1 VLSVRLVLARR
12 SRHRYLIESRGE
24 SAAGQ
29 AIDAAVIMGD
39 RLNHRILNVGRG
51 CSAGCR
57 FCTHSNGRFGASPDE
72 LTSQV
77 VGMEPCLSATI
88 MAGDVISDAMVPA
101 VTALRAAGTPEI
113 LLYAHPASDDLDAFK
128 VLFDAGVTGLH
139 LLVPAVDHRT
149 LDLVCGPRASLKKL
163 ATVIRAANLLGMPI
177 RLEVPV
183 LFENFHSIPDIV
195 ARSLSMIR
203 KPAGIEFPFRAVH
216 DGRGTRGWDY
226 RLAAGQVI
234 EAVELA
240 TAAGVPVRTGGRE
253 GAPPCVLD
261 IQCAFADLYPELDRL
276 AGDIAARPFA
286 QCASCDAAGACVAD
300 ARGFKPEPDRPL
312 EPVLRQDGCGPTAP
326 SDKPENRSSPE
337 SSAALFIRRTDLNR
351 LLVEASKAERCTAPW
366 DSLEAHDRTGRVA
379 PCEGSWPRRDVIG
392 DVPDQGRG
400 WMNDG
405 LLRSFNSP
413 AMVRMRRTMMAGGR
427 EASCNPHCPRFTES
441 AGNHPQLRL
450 PRTHVFHDNLIR
462 NLTEF
467 VDGADI
473 LESRP
478 RNITISP
485 SLRCNQRC
493 IMCDLTDS
501 IAGETGM
508 NTPPAI
514 IDELIELLPTTATL
528 ALTGGEPLTSSR
540 IVKLVAGITDARLPD
555 TSVTLTTNGTLLT
568 PTVIE
573 TLKAS
578 RISKVYISLNAS
590 SQESHARVTGIEG
603 RFQKVLNNITAMVAA
618 SAFMPLRPSVILSF
632 VVMKS
637 TLADLPDF
645 IELARRHGA
654 GIRLLPVERN
664 RLGESIFTDADTML
678 HAHKALM
685 KLSQAYTD
693 TWPEAAAETGRLVA
707 LLKKRI
713 DSNELAPL

>member
-1 VLSVRLVLARR
+1 MRLVLARR

-664 RLGESIFTDADTML
+664 RLGESIFTDPDTML
-678 HAHKALM
+678 HAQKALM
-685 KLSQAYTD
+685 KLNRTYTD

>member
-1 VLSVRLVLARR
+1 
-12 SRHRYLIESRGE
+12 
-24 SAAGQ
+24 
-29 AIDAAVIMGD
+29 MGD

-72 LTSQV
+72 LTCQV
-77 VGMEPCLSATI
+77 ARMEPCLSATI
-88 MAGDVISDAMVPA
+88 MAGDVISDAMVPS

-113 LLYAHPASDDLDAFK
+113 FLYAHPACDDLDAFK
-128 VLFDAGVTGLH
+128 ALFDAGVTGLH
-139 LLVPAVDHRT
+139 LLVPAVDHPT

-163 ATVIRAANLLGMPI
+163 ATLIKAANLLEMPV

-195 ARSLSMIR
+195 ARSVSMIR

-216 DGRGTRGWDY
+216 DGCGPRGWDY

-240 TAAGVPVRTGGRE
+240 RAAGVPVRAGGRE

-261 IQCAFADLYPELDRL
+261 IQGATADLYPELDRL
-276 AGDIAARPFA
+276 AIDVAARPFA
-286 QCASCDAAGACVAD
+286 RCSSCDAAGACVAD
-300 ARGFKPEPDRPL
+300 ARGFEPAPDRPV
-312 EPVLRQDGCGPTAP
+312 EPVSRQDGRGPNRP
-326 SDKPENRSSPE
+326 SDKTGNRSSPE

-351 LLVEASKAERCTAPW
+351 LLVAAAEVNRCPAPW

-392 DVPDQGRG
+392 DIPDQGRG

-405 LLRSFNSP
+405 LLRSFNST
-413 AMVRMRRTMMAGGR
+413 AMVRMRRAMMAGGR
-427 EASCNPHCPRFTES
+427 EASCNPHCPRFRES
-441 AGNHPQLRL
+441 ASDRPQIKL
-450 PRTHVFHDNLIR
+450 PRTQVFHDNLLR

-493 IMCDLTDS
+493 RMCDLTDS
-501 IAGETGM
+501 IAGETGID
-508 NTPPAI
+508 TPPSI

-540 IVKLVAGITDARLPD
+540 IVKLIAGITDARLPD

-568 PTVIE
+568 PVVIE

-590 SQESHARVTGIEG
+590 NQESHARVTGIDG
-603 RFQKVLNNITAMVAA
+603 RFQKVLNNVAAMVAA
-618 SAFMPLRPSVILSF
+618 SAFMSLRPSVILSF

-693 TWPEAAAETGRLVA
+693 TWPEAATETGRLVA
-707 LLKKRI
+707 LIKKRI

>member
-1 VLSVRLVLARR
+1 
-12 SRHRYLIESRGE
+12 
-24 SAAGQ
+24 
-29 AIDAAVIMGD
+29 MGD

-57 FCTHSNGRFGASPDE
+57 FCTHSNGRYGASPDE
-72 LTSQV
+72 LTCQIAV
-77 VGMEPCLSATI
+77 MEPFLSTTI
-88 MAGDVISDAMVPA
+88 MAGDVISDAIVPT

-113 LLYAHPASDDLDAFK
+113 FLYAHPACDDLDALK
-128 VLFDAGVTGLH
+128 ALFDAGVTGLH
-139 LLVPAVDHRT
+139 LLVPAVDRQT

-163 ATVIRAANLLGMPI
+163 ATMIRAANLLGMPI

-183 LFENFHSIPDIV
+183 LFENFHSLPDIV
-195 ARSLSMIR
+195 ARSLAIIR
-203 KPAGIEFPFRAVH
+203 EPAGIEFPFRAGH
-216 DGRGTRGWDY
+216 DGNGPRGWDY

-240 TAAGVPVRTGGRE
+240 RTAGVPVRTGGRE

-261 IQCAFADLYPELDRL
+261 IRGATADLYPELDRL
-276 AGDIAARPFA
+276 AIDITARPFA
-286 QCASCDAAGACVAD
+286 TCASCDAAGACVAD
-300 ARGFKPEPDRPL
+300 APGFDPAPDRPL
-312 EPVLRQDGCGPTAP
+312 EPVLRQGACVATVP
-326 SDKPENRSSPE
+326 SETPENRLSPE

-351 LLVEASKAERCTAPW
+351 LLVAAAKVNRCTAPW

-379 PCEGSWPRRDVIG
+379 PCEGSWPRRDVVG
-392 DVPDQGRG
+392 DVPNHGCG

-413 AMVRMRRTMMAGGR
+413 AMVRMRRTMMASGR
-427 EASCNPHCPRFTES
+427 EASCNPHCPRFGES
-441 AGNHPQLRL
+441 AENRPQIKL
-450 PRTHVFHDNLIR
+450 PRTQVFHDNLLR

-493 IMCDLTDS
+493 RMCDLTDS
-501 IAGETGM
+501 LAGETGID
-508 NTPPAI
+508 TPPTI
-514 IDELIELLPTTATL
+514 IDELMELLPTTATL
-528 ALTGGEPLTSSR
+528 ALTGGEPLISSR
-540 IVKLVAGITDARLPD
+540 IVKLIAGITDARLPD

-568 PTVIE
+568 PTVIGA
-573 TLKAS
+573 LKAS

-590 SQESHARVTGIEG
+590 NQESHTRVTGIDG
-603 RFQKVLNNITAMVAA
+603 RFQKVLNNIKAMVAA

-637 TLADLPDF
+637 TLADLPEF

-654 GIRLLPVERN
+654 GIRLLPVERD
-664 RLGESIFTDADTML
+664 RLGESIFTDPATML
-678 HAHKALM
+678 HVQKALI
-685 KLSQAYTD
+685 KLSLNHRD
-693 TWPEAAAETGRLVA
+693 SWPEAAAETSRLVT
-707 LLKKRI
+707 LLKNRI